1 MSPRIALLT
10 AALVV
15 WSVLISAP
23 RAAQAPADPAAEP
36 AAPLPPA
43 LATLRRERP
52 RLHVR
57 AADLE
62 AIRARL
68 VADQRVRA
76 WRNRLREVADRML
89 EEPPAERVLVGPRL
103 LAQSRAVLRRVT
115 TLAGLYLLDGNPRY
129 LDRARVEMLA
139 AARFEDWNP
148 SHFLDVAEMTNALG
162 IGYDWLYPYLSP
174 EDRATIRDAIVRKG
188 LEPGLD
194 AIARGAWWATE
205 GRNNWTQV
213 CFGGLA
219 TGALAVADEAPEV
232 AARVIEAVRGE
243 GLARRM
249 RLYAPDGGDE
259 EGPAYWRY
267 ATSYTVFLLSALET
281 ALGDDFGIAD
291 AEGFDRTGEF
301 RLHVIGPSGRVFNY
315 GDGTERPGAAPQMFW
330 LAGRFNRP
338 DYAAHERERLIR
350 GLDTPGI
357 FHLLWTARLPD
368 GDATVPSRAR
378 LFDGVDVAFLRGDW
392 RDPGASWVGFKG
404 GRNAA
409 SHAHLDF
416 GTFVFDAR
424 GERWAIDLGSD
435 DYDLPGYFGPR
446 RWTYYRLRTES
457 HNTLLVNGTNQAT
470 DASAPIVAFSDDSY
484 RAFAVAD
491 LTEAYAPALS
501 SARRGVMLVDGRDL
515 LVQDE
520 VESPDG
526 ADVIWQML
534 TRARVT
540 AQGRQAL
547 LEQGGQQLSFQVL
560 EPEGAVLHVGP
571 ASAPEPQAQQPEVSV
586 LRVFLPQRTKK
597 TRFVIWMSPGN
608 RPAPEVVPLG
618 EWRSDQASGSRPW
631 APGIRSQAARQG
643 SHRTDQ

>member
-1 MSPRIALLT
+1 MSSRT
-10 AALVV
+10 
-15 WSVLISAP
+15 SVLIAALALCPLLASGP
-23 RAAQAPADPAAEP
+23 RAAQSPVDAPAQ
-36 AAPLPPA
+36 AAPLPPI
-43 LATLRRERP
+43 LKSLRLERP

-57 AADLE
+57 EAELE

-68 VADQRVRA
+68 VADLRVRA
-76 WRNRLREVADRML
+76 WRDRLRADADRML
-89 EEPPAERVLVGPRL
+89 GEPPAERVLVGPRL

-129 LDRARVEMLA
+129 LARARDEMLA

-162 IGYDWLYPYLSP
+162 IGYDWLHPYLSAD
-174 EDRATIRDAIVRKG
+174 ERQVIRDAIIRKG
-188 LEPGLD
+188 LEPGLE
-194 AIARGAWWATE
+194 AIAAGAWWATQ

-213 CFGGLA
+213 CIGGLV
-219 TGALAVADEAPEV
+219 TGALAVADEAPDV
-232 AARVIEAVRGE
+232 AARVIEAARGE

-259 EGPAYWRY
+259 EGPAYWSY

-281 ALGDDFGIAD
+281 ALGDDFGIAG
-291 AEGFDRTGEF
+291 AEGFDRTGDF

-315 GDGTERPGAAPQMFW
+315 GDGTEATRPAPQMFW
-330 LAGRFNRP
+330 LAGRFDRP

-350 GLDTPGI
+350 GLDTPRI
-357 FHLLWTARLPD
+357 FHLLWIARLPD
-368 GDATVPSRAR
+368 GDASVPPRAR

-392 RDPGASWVGFKG
+392 RDPNASWVGFKG
-404 GRNAA
+404 GRNGA
-409 SHAHLDF
+409 SHAHLDL

-435 DYDLPGYFGPR
+435 DYDLPGYFGR
-446 RWTYYRLRTES
+446 QRWTYYRLRTES

-470 DASAPIVAFSDDSY
+470 DASAPIVAFSDDFW

-491 LTEAYAPALS
+491 LTAAYAPALS
-501 SARRGVMLVDGRDL
+501 SARRGVMLIDGRDL

-520 VESPDG
+520 VESADG

-540 AQGRQAL
+540 QQGLHAL
-547 LEQGGQQLSFQVL
+547 LEQGGQQLSFRVL
-560 EPEGAVLHVGP
+560 EPQGAVLHVGP
-571 ASAPEPQAQQPEVSV
+571 ASAPPPQTQQPEVSV
-586 LRVFLPQRTKK
+586 LRVFLPQRTESA
-597 TRFVIWMSPGN
+597 RFVIWMSPGD
-608 RPAPEVVPLG
+608 RPAPEIVPLS
-618 EWRSDQASGSRPW
+618 EWKSD
-631 APGIRSQAARQG
+631 AP
-643 SHRTDQ
+643 